1 MNSVTFRKKARFGG
15 LSIGLTIVLIAV
27 IILVNV
33 LFGAFANKFGWYV
46 DMTGSALYS
55 VSENCIR
62 QLGEGLRRLAE
73 PGGAVKPVR
82 IIFLNSPDNLNA
94 EVTQRYVYNTA
105 RTLENEFPDYI
116 EVSWIDIWTYP
127 DSVRKYMDQMGKLQS
142 TMVVVDCGA
151 NGYRVISLNEF
162 FEFRAADSTTPVGY
176 NGDERFASAILTLLS
191 TDKQSCYLTV
201 NHGETYYDRQVLV
214 TLVDAGYTL
223 SYLNLLQ
230 EPIPD
235 DCDLLLLYN
244 PTADLTVAD
253 GVSQLD
259 ERVKLDAYM
268 QGGGNMMVFL
278 SDSVQHLPNLE
289 GFLGSWNL
297 TLQRHENAEGAS
309 YPYMV
314 KDPSASLTSDGS
326 TILGSYAREGKGAE
340 WLAPMRESSHVP
352 IVIFK
357 NATSLQI
364 GSDNASVRAYP
375 LFTANEGSEAWSA
388 GSLVSRGETYN
399 LMTLSVNETAGSN
412 LVVCTSS
419 AFASE
424 DYFMSVVFGNR
435 EVLQRVLAGMGKQDV
450 LVDID
455 FKPFADSTIHSITT
469 TAMAQW
475 TVWLTAVPAVLVLG
489 AAIIILVR
497 RKNA

>member
-1 MNSVTFRKKARFGG
+1 MNPVTFRKKARFGG
-15 LSIGLTIVLIAV
+15 LSVGLTIVLIAV
-27 IILVNV
+27 VILVNV
-33 LFGAFANKFGWYV
+33 LFSAFANKFGWYV

-55 VSENCIR
+55 VSEDCIE

-127 DSVRKYMDQMGKLQS
+127 ESVRKYMDQMGKLQS
-142 TMVVVDCGA
+142 TMVVVDCGT
-151 NGYRVISLNEF
+151 NGYRVLNLSEF
-162 FEFRAADSTTPVGY
+162 FEFYAADSTTPIGY

-191 TDKQSCYLTV
+191 PDKRICYLTV
-201 NHGETYYDRQVLV
+201 NHGETYYDRQVLL
-214 TLVDAGYTL
+214 TLVDAGYSL
-223 SYLNLLQ
+223 NYLNLLQ
-230 EPIPD
+230 EPIPA

-268 QGGGNMMVFL
+268 QSGGDMMVFL

-289 GFLGSWNL
+289 AFLGDWNV
-297 TLQRHENAEGAS
+297 TLQRHETEEGTS

-326 TILGSYAREGKGAE
+326 TILGAYAKEGKGAE
-340 WLAPMRESSHVP
+340 WLSAMRDDSHSP
-352 IVIFK
+352 IVVFK
-357 NATSLQI
+357 NASSLKI
-364 GSDNASVRAYP
+364 STDNPSVTACP

-399 LMTLSVNETAGSN
+399 LMTLSVNEAAGAN

-424 DYFMSVVFGNR
+424 NYFMSVVFGNR
-435 EVLQRVLAGMGKQDV
+435 EVLQRILTGMGKQDV
-450 LVDID
+450 LTDID
-455 FKPFADSTIHSITT
+455 FKPFADTTIHSITT
-469 TAMAQW
+469 TAMAAS
-475 TVWLTAVPAVLVLG
+475 LT
-489 AAIIILVR
+489 
-497 RKNA
+497 NALPLSLASESF